1 MPGSTILDTLLP
13 TIRAGDE
20 ESGVGSGISVCDD
33 DSMKDTVATG
43 VGLGTTVE
51 VSTGPMTSAVVLI

>member
-1 MPGSTILDTLLP
+1 MPASTILDTLLP

-20 ESGVGSGISVCDD
+20 ESGVGSGVSVCDD
-33 DSMKDTVATG
+33 SIKDTVATG